1 MRDVFVTHTNT
12 TNATNTADNAI
23 FAITTSGIARG
34 HQRAGLAARHITP
47 TIKKGEAELHGQS
60 E

>member
-12 TNATNTADNAI
+12 TDTTNATNATNTADNAI

-34 HQRAGLAARHITP
+34 HQRAGLAAQRHHADDQ
-47 TIKKGEAELHGQS
+47 KG
-60 E
+60 

>member
-1 MRDVFVTHTNT
+1 MRDVFVTHTNTTNTTDT

-34 HQRAGLAARHITP
+34 HQRAGLAAQRHHADDQ
-47 TIKKGEAELHGQS
+47 KG
-60 E
+60 